1 MLFNK
6 LFKKKTELEVDVYL
20 IRDEQ
25 CTPHMLDCKLYV
37 NKRGKGR
44 GSDDE
49 VVIWNSSKKLTLN
62 EDSIHDFKY
71 HELDMCQ
78 FKYIKNGLVE
88 EYGLVFSK
96 VENMYYFFKY
106 IMLSYL
112 KGNIVLCRRVNLFT
126 YEEPVK
132 VPYKKDHLGLLTFNT
147 AKCEHLL
154 VVLAPERSPLAE
166 GERSRLDVAC
176 QHLYEELTMEN
187 VRELYKRNRVFLIY
201 VLNSFND
208 LYLSRESIG
217 IHVHRYLVNSLF
229 RFFEYKALYE
239 GGDRYEEYFAE
250 GYFPEEGSLK
260 REERNVVILGD
271 PSPGTVE
278 AAAQADSYHGMEA
291 IQIVDDEL
299 GSLDRAVED
308 EIEMERKGEKRSE
321 KMGKQKRG
329 KRAKGM
335 KPSEGKRQT
344 EGQTHTEGQTPTD
357 GQTDEGPENE
367 LTAQLHRMSEKFLLI
382 LESEDVFIDHIRG
395 ILIYRQDFQNDI
407 VSIKRNFVE
416 THARGAATMEVA
428 TGATTGAATEVAT
441 EAVAAPTDAEFR
453 TGESSPK
460 GGFVLLSESD
470 AAGKS
475 NADEKSNASDTS
487 DLSDVTKLDGGYPRH
502 RTSDTDGMKYKF
514 VNTSGKLSFV
524 LRQNHIPQRRKRKVK
539 LNRKG
544 YSSEREINYDDV
556 RNDLNIYTFD
566 EYGKEKKIYNS
577 GEEIFRFKNE
587 QCVPKS
593 IHLNDEQGN
602 KILFLNEKNDKHLFI
617 FDTNKEKI
625 VKKWD
630 TEIVPISELIKRE
643 ENVYCGYNKKS
654 LYFVDTRVK
663 SCVQNALLYGRSTP
677 DIEQATVDNKGRIIL
692 TNAKGEIKYYD
703 GKINKDNVLKK
714 SKNVLLCA
722 NDIVHLCTT
731 SDGVY
736 SIVTCQKSVVIC
748 ENSIRSCSLFDRVI
762 KREERL
768 EQNKFLLQIHYV
780 DVFTYNLGDYK
791 FEKSTVSSD
800 NSLVFTLSAKFYVV
814 WNLRDVLNG
823 SISYV
828 IKKAAEEISDISYFN
843 FSDVQGVLVA
853 TENSLKSKKIT
864 SVGKLQMG

>member
-20 IRDEQ
+20 IKDEQ
-25 CTPHMLDCKLYV
+25 CNPHMLDCKLYV
-37 NKRGKGR
+37 NNRGR
-44 GSDDE
+44 GYDDQ

-112 KGNIVLCRRVNLFT
+112 KGNIVLCRRVNLFK

-132 VPYKKDHLGLLTFNT
+132 VLYKKDHLGLLTFNT

-154 VVLAPERSPLAE
+154 VVLAPERSPL
-166 GERSRLDVAC
+166 DVSC

-208 LYLSRESIG
+208 IYLSRESIG

-250 GYFPEEGSLK
+250 EVSGKALTGEGSLK
-260 REERNVVILGD
+260 REEPNVVVLAD
-271 PSPGTVE
+271 SSPGNHQTTAE
-278 AAAQADSYHGMEA
+278 GDFYNGMKA
-291 IQIVDDEL
+291 TPIVDDEL
-299 GSLDRAVED
+299 RSLDKAVEG
-308 EIEMERKGEKRSE
+308 EIDRMDRGGQQRSD
-321 KMGKQKRG
+321 KMGKDKRG
-329 KRAKGM
+329 KK
-335 KPSEGKRQT
+335 
-344 EGQTHTEGQTPTD
+344 HTA

-367 LTAQLHRMSEKFLLI
+367 LPPQLHQMSEKFLII
-382 LESEDVFIDHIRG
+382 LESEDVLIDHIRG

-407 VSIKRNFVE
+407 VSIKRDFME
-416 THARGAATMEVA
+416 TQT
-428 TGATTGAATEVAT
+428 TTGVTSETVADPTEG
-441 EAVAAPTDAEFR
+441 DFH
-453 TGESSPK
+453 TGGSTPK
-460 GGFVLLSESD
+460 GGFVLLSDSD
-470 AAGKS
+470 AT
-475 NADEKSNASDTS
+475 DVSDMTDS
-487 DLSDVTKLDGGYPRH
+487 SDVIELEEGGYPRDK
-502 RTSDTDGMKYKF
+502 TSHTDGMKYKF

-524 LRQNHIPQRRKRKVK
+524 LRQNHIPQKRKRRVKV
-539 LNRKG
+539 NRK
-544 YSSEREINYDDV
+544 SESLGGEINYDDV

-577 GEEIFRFKNE
+577 SEEIFRYKYE

-593 IHLNDEQGN
+593 IHVNDEQGN

-617 FDTNKEKI
+617 FDTNREKI

-630 TEIVPISELIKRE
+630 TENVPISQLIRKE
-643 ENVYCGYNKKS
+643 ENIYCGYNKKS
-654 LYFVDTRVK
+654 LYFVDTRIK
-663 SCVQNALLYGRSTP
+663 SCVQNALLYGRNTP
-677 DIEQATVDNKGRIIL
+677 DIEQATVDNRGRIIL

-703 GKINKDNVLKK
+703 GKINKNNVLKK

-748 ENSIRSCSLFDRVI
+748 ENCVRSCSLFERVI
-762 KREERL
+762 KKEERL
-768 EQNKFLLQIHYV
+768 EQKKFLLQIHYV

-800 NSLVFTLSAKFYVV
+800 NSLLFTLSAKFYVV
-814 WNLRDVLNG
+814 WNFKEVLNG
-823 SISYV
+823 RISYV
-828 IKKAAEEISDISYFN
+828 IKKATEDISDISYFN
-843 FSDVQGVLVA
+843 FSDVQGVIVA

-864 SVGKLQMG
+864 SV